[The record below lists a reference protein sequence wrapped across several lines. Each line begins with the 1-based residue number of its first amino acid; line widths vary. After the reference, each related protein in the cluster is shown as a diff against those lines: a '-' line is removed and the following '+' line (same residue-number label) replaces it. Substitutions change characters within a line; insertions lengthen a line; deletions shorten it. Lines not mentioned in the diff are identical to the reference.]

1 MLTMTLML
9 WVGKKGGLERGS
21 WRRWM
26 TSTMLAT
33 ETYGTMY
40 DTMTSSRRK

>member
-26 TSTMLAT
+26 VLVM

-40 DTMTSSRRK
+40 DTILPT